1 MRIDPMKKNSIAF
14 VTTNACTAYCDHC
27 LMCCAPGEKKYLTF
41 EMMKKSIDELIV
53 AYHLE
58 QVIFTGGEPTLLGD
72 ELFRT
77 IRYCTDRGLLTRMV
91 TNAHWA
97 DTYENARA
105 YIRKLRAAGL
115 NELNMSC
122 DDFHAPYVPME
133 HIKNAWHASKGMGFH
148 SVCIANCQNSH
159 PVVDQEYIINLL
171 GERPNNIWD
180 MDQRYGWKERTYE
193 KDEYGTMYLLSS
205 SYMQRTGRAGEVFS
219 EEEFEPYHDTTA
231 LERAACGGVGS
242 QGSISYDNHLWACC
256 GLQSSGNPVLDVAD
270 LNTVPVVDAMKKV
283 ADNVILTAIHTV
295 GPYALIRFVK
305 EMDPSVTFKDQYFS
319 LCEMCGDL
327 TTNEK
332 AVNIL
337 NSNLFTLFKIIKES
351 ERLVAEGKINLIQSV
366 ETD

>member
-1 MRIDPMKKNSIAF
+1 
-14 VTTNACTAYCDHC
+14 
-27 LMCCAPGEKKYLTF
+27 
-41 EMMKKSIDELIV
+41 
-53 AYHLE
+53 
-58 QVIFTGGEPTLLGD
+58 
-72 ELFRT
+72 
-77 IRYCTDRGLLTRMV
+77 
-91 TNAHWA
+91 
-97 DTYENARA
+97 
-105 YIRKLRAAGL
+105 
-115 NELNMSC
+115 MSC
-122 DDFHAPYVPME
+122 DDFHAPFVPME

-180 MDQRYGWKERTYE
+180 MDQRYGWKERTHE
-193 KDEYGTMYLLSS
+193 NDEYGTMYLLSS

-305 EMDPSVTFKDQYFS
+305 EMDPTVTFKDQQTLAANGRDSSSAVIGAIQPLTCRQFAIIITAVEDPS
-319 LCEMCGDL
+319 TILSNTNRENVVLFGIHIVQNRLCRTQRYGML
-327 TTNEK
+327 RAHTTEQY
-332 AVNIL
+332 
-337 NSNLFTLFKIIKES
+337 TD
-351 ERLVAEGKINLIQSV
+351 IQFHHICTSFLL
-366 ETD
+366 